1 MNGIKLISTGSAVPK
16 KVVTN
21 DDLAKIVDTNDEWIS
36 TRTGIRSRRYCTDGE
51 SHTSLCLAAA
61 RQALERGG
69 VAPGEIGICLVAT
82 VTPDFLS
89 PAAACLLQKELGFPE
104 DTICFDLN
112 AACSGFVYALHTAE
126 CLLASTPRKY
136 GLVLGAE
143 ILSRVM
149 DFGDRS
155 TCVLFGDG
163 AGAAL
168 VEWGANYPSLHAV
181 LGCRGN
187 SEVLYVPG
195 VNTAAPPHV
204 HMDGQS
210 VFRFAVEAVPRCARE
225 VLDRAG
231 LPAHHRL
238 CREEAGHR
246 PGQVPR
252 QHRAHR
258 QHLRRQR
265 SPAAGRAGGRRG
277 HHLRP
282 KSPVCGLR
290 RRADLG
296 RGSAGAGVA
305 SNKRQSRLLERD
317 AAPARKFCP
326 ASPDKTHTCGLRSVF
341 VHAHIAAENGF
352 HFISPP
358 AGGEP
363 LRGFFAEAFHKEF
376 L

>member
-155 TCVLFGDG
+155 TCVL
-163 AGAAL
+163 
-168 VEWGANYPSLHAV
+168 
-181 LGCRGN
+181 GCRGN

-231 LPAHHRL
+231 LTPEDIDLFVFHQANQRIIDFAVKKLGIDPARCPGNIERTGNTSAASVPLLLDELVGGGAITSGQKAL
-238 CREEAGHR
+238 CVGF
-246 PGQVPR
+246 
-252 QHRAHR
+252 
-258 QHLRRQR
+258 
-265 SPAAGRAGGRRG
+265 GG
-277 HHLRP
+277 
-282 KSPVCGLR
+282 GLTW
-290 RRADLG
+290 
-296 RGSAGAGVA
+296 AGA
-305 SNKRQSRLLERD
+305 LLEL
-317 AAPARKFCP
+317 A
-326 ASPDKTHTCGLRSVF
+326 
-341 VHAHIAAENGF
+341 
-352 HFISPP
+352 
-358 AGGEP
+358 
-363 LRGFFAEAFHKEF
+363 
-376 L
+376 